1 MATALDDVTHCKPI
15 VVSKKYA
22 RSSASSVK
30 RTRGHPSYVSALGG
44 CTVDKEIIPPN
55 TSECF
60 DNNPGYTR
68 NTVELANRTIVP
80 SAMYN
85 SGCRFHPFDSGTL
98 DSTSIRSRFLGDD
111 GSEDDSI
118 LECLRVE
125 RVNLWDSCEGL
136 NTHMGRQTQYSTE
149 WVER

>member
-1 MATALDDVTHCKPI
+1 
-15 VVSKKYA
+15 
-22 RSSASSVK
+22 
-30 RTRGHPSYVSALGG
+30 
-44 CTVDKEIIPPN
+44 
-55 TSECF
+55 
-60 DNNPGYTR
+60 
-68 NTVELANRTIVP
+68 
-80 SAMYN
+80 MYN

-136 NTHMGRQTQYSTE
+136 NTYMGRQTQYSTE

>member
-1 MATALDDVTHCKPI
+1 MNEKATALDDGTHCKPI
-15 VVSKKYA
+15 VVSRKHA

-60 DNNPGYTR
+60 DNNPRYTR

-85 SGCRFHPFDSGTL
+85 SGCRFHPFDSWTL
-98 DSTSIRSRFLGDD
+98 DSTSIRSPFFGDD
-111 GSEDDSI
+111 GRSI

-125 RVNLWDSCEGL
+125 RVNLWDSSEGL
-136 NTHMGRQTQYSTE
+136 NTHMGRQTQ
-149 WVER
+149 